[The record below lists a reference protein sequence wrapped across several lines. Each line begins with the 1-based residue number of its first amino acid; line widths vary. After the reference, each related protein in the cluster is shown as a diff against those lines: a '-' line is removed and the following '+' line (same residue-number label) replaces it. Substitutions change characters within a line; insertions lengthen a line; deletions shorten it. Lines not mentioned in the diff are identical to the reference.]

1 MHQVHAVVIL
11 FYHIVVIIL
20 TIVWVIFYDRLFYVT
35 DDGSGIP
42 DGQLDDVLTLWYSTS
57 EGETKFAI
65 MIAKG
70 VDNAHG

>member
-1 MHQVHAVVIL
+1 M
-11 FYHIVVIIL
+11 FYTRAIGEL
-20 TIVWVIFYDRLFYVT
+20 RDGFYVT